1 MYGQTNVRID
11 NAISDIKEKVEEI
24 NKVEQNV
31 NTLLMMIQELHL
43 ILKNQTEIIN
53 SVDANMTLVLD
64 HVESAKENIV
74 KSAELFKSAK
84 EVGLLEALVYAFCY
98 GCVLCAFY

>member
-24 NKVEQNV
+24 HRVEQNV
-31 NTLLMMIQELHL
+31 NKLLTMIQELHL

-53 SVDANMTLVLD
+53 SIDANMTLVLD
-64 HVESAKENIV
+64 HVETAQENIV
-74 KSAELFKSAK
+74 KSAELFKSAS
-84 EVGLLEALVYAFCY
+84 EVSLVEAVVYFVRD
-98 GCVLCAFY
+98 GCILRAFY